1 MAISFSIKKTLS
13 NDGSFKELMNMKR
26 SMIIYVVSCLKRMMF
41 SSLVCYCVSSCLSI
55 KDITYFQPIN
65 QTRDEVI
72 TNIRTLYTPII
83 KSGDILSITV
93 ISMDKDDREI
103 FNPLPPTVFQQ
114 AQIGGFIVLQPIK
127 GFSVDSVGKI
137 VFPQVGEMKVAGL
150 TTQEV
155 EKKLTDQLHQF
166 VLSPTVSVQIAN
178 YIISVLGEVARPAQ
192 YVISN
197 NRITLPEALALAG
210 DLTIYGNRKNVLIVR
225 EIEGERIFSRIDL
238 TNRNLFRSPYY
249 YLHAGDLI
257 YVEPTK
263 GKLTATDRTYQMAP
277 IVISSLSLLLLII
290 SSLIK

>member
-1 MAISFSIKKTLS
+1 MVSFTTSHRKRLLYGNLICCILS
-13 NDGSFKELMNMKR
+13 G
-26 SMIIYVVSCLKRMMF
+26 
-41 SSLVCYCVSSCLSI
+41 CLST

-65 QTRDEVI
+65 QSRDEVI
-72 TNIRTLYTPII
+72 TNIRTLYTPSI
-83 KSGDILSITV
+83 KPGDILSITV
-93 ISMDKDDREI
+93 SSMDRDDREV
-103 FNPLPPTVFQQ
+103 FNPLPATVPLQ

-127 GFSVDSVGKI
+127 GFTVDSAGII
-137 VFPQVGEMKVAGL
+137 VFPQIGEMKVAGL
-150 TTQEV
+150 TTKEV
-155 EKKLTDQLHQF
+155 ELKLTDQLQEF
-166 VLSPTVSVQIAN
+166 VKTPTVSVHIAN

-210 DLTIYGNRKNVLIVR
+210 DLTIFGNRKTVLIVR
-225 EIEGERIFSRIDL
+225 EIEGERMFARVDL

-290 SSLIK
+290 STLINK